1 MLFVLYTDLSVKF
14 TEYIPQFI
22 VRATSG
28 KKARELARAAYP
40 KHPLDLMSPLV
51 HAAEIQGMRL
61 LAPKAGHT
69 AHSPFYFCEE
79 GTSQTELRALAARLG
94 PDCDKALWLD
104 ETRSEFVDV
113 PPNGR
118 AMLLARTE
126 NRTPAIH
133 QAGRTHPVFAWRV
146 VTDRWP
152 NPDADPISEPV
163 PVPVL
168 FQEKGPQGSGSA
180 QGSQG

>member
-40 KHPLDLMSPLV
+40 KHPLDLMGPLV
-51 HAAEIQGMRL
+51 HAAPIARMRL
-61 LAPKAGHT
+61 LAPVEGQT
-69 AHSPFYFCEE
+69 AHSPFYFCED
-79 GTSQTELRALAARLG
+79 GTPDEALRELAAKLG
-94 PDCDKALWLD
+94 PECDRALWLD
-104 ETRSEFVDV
+104 AARSEFVLV
-113 PPNGR
+113 PQNGR

-126 NRTPAIH
+126 NRTPAVD
-133 QAGRTHPVFAWRV
+133 QAGRSHPVFAWRV

-163 PVPVL
+163 PAP
-168 FQEKGPQGSGSA
+168 
-180 QGSQG
+180 